1 MSSVAPILYVNS
13 WSSAHGGS
21 ATSLLDIVSRLDR
34 VRFDPVV
41 VCPEPGDLPQRL
53 AEINVPVVIHP
64 LSRLTKREVW
74 AFMTEV
80 AWYTRL
86 LRARRIALVHGNTS
100 ASRRSVVQAA
110 AWCRVPY
117 VQHVRN
123 PVKGARSQFGYRVA
137 SRIVTNSN
145 AVAAEL
151 RADTLF
157 AHKTVTIYN
166 AVDLSRYDE
175 RDDRRQ
181 ELDARDRLVIGFVGQ
196 IVPRK
201 GVTTL
206 IQALPAVLQRFP
218 TALLA
223 IVGCPPPDETD
234 YDRACRALVDEL
246 GLSQHVRFVGY
257 RRDIPAWMRSFDVFA
272 LPTRSEPF
280 GKVVIEAMAAGTP
293 VVATHV
299 GGIPEIVT
307 GPELGSL
314 VSPDDPAAIAREIM
328 RYLADPEL
336 RAEVGR
342 VSAESVRMRFGLDA
356 MMMRLEQLY
365 DELLKR
371 APAVA

>member
-34 VRFDPVV
+34 ARFDPIV
-41 VCPEPGDLPQRL
+41 VCPEAGDLPQRL

-64 LSRLTKREVW
+64 LSRLNRTEVW
-74 AFMTEV
+74 GFMKEV
-80 AWYTRL
+80 PWYARL
-86 LRARRIALVHGNTS
+86 LRTRNIALVHGNTS

-110 AWCRVPY
+110 AWRRVPY

-123 PVKGARSQFGYRVA
+123 PVKGARAQYGYRVA

-145 AVAAEL
+145 AVALEL
-151 RADTLF
+151 RADALF

-166 AVDLSRYDE
+166 AVDLARYDE
-175 RDDRRQ
+175 RDDRRR
-181 ELDARDRLVIGFVGQ
+181 ELDAEDKLVIGFVGQ

-206 IQALPAVLQRFP
+206 IRALPAVLQQFP

-223 IVGCPPPDETD
+223 IVGCPPPDESD
-234 YDRACRALVDEL
+234 YERECRALVDEL
-246 GLSQHVRFVGY
+246 GLSTHVRFLGY

-272 LPTRSEPF
+272 LPTQSEPF

-307 GPELGSL
+307 GPELGTL
-314 VSPDDPAAIAREIM
+314 VAPDDPAAIAREIV
-328 RYLADPEL
+328 RYLEDPAL
-336 RAEVGR
+336 RARVGR
-342 VSAESVRMRFGLDA
+342 VSAESVRTRFGLDA
-356 MMMRLEQLY
+356 MMARLEQLY
-365 DELLKR
+365 DELLDR
-371 APAVA
+371 APVIA